1 MNAGAEPAER
11 PSDADASP
19 MDAGAPMLPSARLG
33 RLAAAARPQL
43 FGRVERIGQG
53 EADVIGL
60 RAGPGDLVRIGTDDP
75 VVAEVVAVTR
85 SCATVL
91 PYGDFRG
98 HRVGDPVEYLGGQM
112 KVAVGQQL
120 LGRVL
125 DGLGRPLDGGG
136 PLSRAN
142 AVSVHND
149 APAALSRPP
158 VTEPMPVGVRVIDT
172 LLACGRGQRI
182 AIMAGSGV
190 GKSSLLS
197 MLVRGSGAD
206 VNVLC
211 LVGERGREVRE
222 FLDNDLGPDGLARSV
237 VVVATSDQPALIRRN
252 AAYAATRISESF
264 RDQGLHVNLLM
275 DSVTRFAVAQRE
287 IGLTAGEI
295 PTSRGFP
302 PSALGL
308 LPGLLERA
316 GTSDTGSITG
326 FYTVLVEGDD
336 LNDPIGDTVRSIVDG
351 HIVLTRELANA
362 GHFPSIDVLASASRV
377 ALSVTSPEQQ
387 QLVAAARRL
396 LAVHERARDLIE
408 VGAYAPGADPEL
420 DQAVLLAPA
429 LDAFRRQSLKE
440 VGDPTQSWIHLA
452 AILESAP
459 AVGENLTT
467 FGQPGGFGE
476 ATGVGQPDGLGSAS
490 LGGSDGFG
498 SADLGGSD
506 GPGGSAGLGEPVGF
520 GGPGRPETDAST
532 GGFAG
537 LDGISHA
544 AGDQLTGLGGV
555 PGGIGGRGAAP
566 VGGPT
571 GPLTGSLA
579 GVER

>member
-1 MNAGAEPAER
+1 MNQAGASEET
-11 PSDADASP
+11 PSDADASTVVSS
-19 MDAGAPMLPSARLG
+19 DAPKVRSARLN
-33 RLAAAARPQL
+33 RLSAAARPQL

-60 RAGPGDLVRIGTDDP
+60 RAGPGDLVRIGTPEDP
-75 VVAEVVAVTR
+75 VVAEVVAVTGN
-85 SCATVL
+85 CATVL

-98 HRVGDPVEYLGGQM
+98 HRVGDPVEFLGGQM

-125 DGLGRPLDGGG
+125 DGLGRPLDGGP

-149 APAALSRPP
+149 APPALSRPP
-158 VTEPMPVGVRVIDT
+158 VAEPMPVGVRVIDT

-222 FLDNDLGPDGLARSV
+222 FLDKDLGPEGLAKSV
-237 VVVATSDQPALIRRN
+237 VIVATSDQPALVRRN
-252 AAYAATRISESF
+252 AAYAATRISEEF

-275 DSVTRFAVAQRE
+275 DSVTRFAIAQRE

-316 GTSDTGSITG
+316 GTADTGSITG

-362 GHFPSIDVLASASRV
+362 GHFPSIDVLSSASRV

-387 QLVAAARRL
+387 MLVSQARRM

-408 VGAYAPGADPEL
+408 VGAYAPGSDPEL

-429 LDAFRRQSLKE
+429 LEAFRRQDLQE
-440 VGDPTQSWIHLA
+440 ACQPEQSWAQLA
-452 AILESAP
+452 AIL
-459 AVGENLTT
+459 
-467 FGQPGGFGE
+467 GFGDDGLGQQM
-476 ATGVGQPDGLGSAS
+476 ASPQANMAGQPDPSVAPDMGGAVPGQVDLGTSAPDGSVDLGAAGGLGS
-490 LGGSDGFG
+490 LGAQIVGNNGPSAQMVG
-498 SADLGGSD
+498 SA
-506 GPGGSAGLGEPVGF
+506 
-520 GGPGRPETDAST
+520 
-532 GGFAG
+532 
-537 LDGISHA
+537 
-544 AGDQLTGLGGV
+544 
-555 PGGIGGRGAAP
+555 
-566 VGGPT
+566 
-571 GPLTGSLA
+571 A
-579 GVER
+579 GVNQ

>member
-1 MNAGAEPAER
+1 MTDGAAPTTPPLDSDQEPVAE
-11 PSDADASP
+11 S
-19 MDAGAPMLPSARLG
+19 GAPKVRSARLG
-33 RLAAAARPQL
+33 RLSAAARPQM

-53 EADVIGL
+53 EADVVGL

-75 VVAEVVAVTR
+75 VVAEVVAVKG

-91 PYGDFRG
+91 PYGNFRG
-98 HRVGDPVEYLGGQM
+98 HRVGDLVEFLGGQM

-125 DGLGRPLDGGG
+125 DGLGRPLDGGP

-142 AVSVHND
+142 SVSVHNE
-149 APAALSRPP
+149 APPALSRPP
-158 VTEPMPVGVRVIDT
+158 VEQPMPVGVRVIDT
-172 LLACGRGQRI
+172 LLSCGRGQRI

-222 FLDNDLGPDGLARSV
+222 FLDKDLGPEGLARSV
-237 VVVATSDQPALIRRN
+237 VIVATSDQPALVRRN
-252 AAYAATRISESF
+252 AAYAATRISEDF

-336 LNDPIGDTVRSIVDG
+336 LNDPVGDTVRSIVDG
-351 HIVLTRELANA
+351 HLVLTRELANA

-377 ALSVTSPEQQ
+377 ALSVTSPGQQ
-387 QLVAAARRL
+387 ALVSQARRM
-396 LAVHERARDLIE
+396 LAVHERARDLID
-408 VGAYAPGADPEL
+408 VGAYTPGSDPEL
-420 DQAVLLAPA
+420 DHAVLLAP
-429 LDAFRRQSLKE
+429 LLEAFRRQDLKE
-440 VGDPTQSWIHLA
+440 SCHPEHSWAQLADVLGLGIKGGIGQPATDPMARASGLPG
-452 AILESAP
+452 AP
-459 AVGENLTT
+459 ANFGDQTVQPEQQAKS
-467 FGQPGGFGE
+467 GQPSP
-476 ATGVGQPDGLGSAS
+476 ADLGVGGLGIGGLGS
-490 LGGSDGFG
+490 LGGQTVIGAPAAQMVG
-498 SADLGGSD
+498 AHRSAD
-506 GPGGSAGLGEPVGF
+506 
-520 GGPGRPETDAST
+520 R
-532 GGFAG
+532 
-537 LDGISHA
+537 
-544 AGDQLTGLGGV
+544 
-555 PGGIGGRGAAP
+555 
-566 VGGPT
+566 
-571 GPLTGSLA
+571 
-579 GVER
+579 

>member
-1 MNAGAEPAER
+1 MNQTGSSAGR
-11 PSDADASP
+11 PSDAEASTVGSSDAP
-19 MDAGAPMLPSARLG
+19 KVRSARLG
-33 RLAAAARPQL
+33 RLSAAARPQM

-60 RAGPGDLVRIGTDDP
+60 RAGPGDLVRIGTPDDQ
-75 VVAEVVAVTR
+75 VVAEVVAVTGT
-85 SCATVL
+85 CATVL

-98 HRVGDPVEYLGGQM
+98 HRVGDPVEFLGGQM

-125 DGLGRPLDGGG
+125 DGLGRPLDGGP

-142 AVSVHND
+142 AVPVHNT

-158 VTEPMPVGVRVIDT
+158 VVEPMPVGVRVIDT
-172 LLACGRGQRI
+172 LLTCGRGQRI

-222 FLDNDLGPDGLARSV
+222 FLDNDLGPEGLAKSV
-237 VVVATSDQPALIRRN
+237 VVVATSDQPALVRRN
-252 AAYAATRISESF
+252 AAYAATRISEDF

-275 DSVTRFAVAQRE
+275 DSVTRFAIAQRE

-362 GHFPSIDVLASASRV
+362 GHFPSIDVLSSASRV

-387 QLVAAARRL
+387 MLVSEARRM
-396 LAVHERARDLIE
+396 LAIHERARDLIE
-408 VGAYAPGADPEL
+408 VGAYAPGSDQEL

-429 LDAFRRQSLKE
+429 LEAFRRQNLQEAAHPAHSW
-440 VGDPTQSWIHLA
+440 TQLA
-452 AILESAP
+452 AIL
-459 AVGENLTT
+459 
-467 FGQPGGFGE
+467 GFGD
-476 ATGVGQPDGLGSAS
+476 AGGQQMANPLTGMGQPDPSAETDLS
-490 LGGSDGFG
+490 GA
-498 SADLGGSD
+498 ADLGGAVFDSAPRNPVDPSGPPPD
-506 GPGGSAGLGEPVGF
+506 GPADVGGLAADGSLDLGAAAGLGSLGSQVVVGAPSVQMAGAPF
-520 GGPGRPETDAST
+520 GADR
-532 GGFAG
+532 
-537 LDGISHA
+537 
-544 AGDQLTGLGGV
+544 
-555 PGGIGGRGAAP
+555 
-566 VGGPT
+566 
-571 GPLTGSLA
+571 
-579 GVER
+579 